1 MVPVEETSGG
11 NIPLRSESGQVETPE
26 DLAFVNQIQSTSAR
40 SSLVPAQ
47 NPAVVSGEED
57 KKELS
62 PEFLSSIYKEFDR
75 LSRLSLSF
83 VCSDGKSITLTKEE
97 IISLFNGDKVKTRII
112 TQLTNTI
119 QDLEKGLKME
129 KDCHE
134 LVISE
139 LDNIKKER
147 EDQLKE
153 SSKLK
158 QTLNEKKIKL
168 KDVERREKDQDM
180 KLSQISQS
188 LKATTEKL
196 DLSEKERAKAKE
208 EIHNLDSS
216 WLILK
221 KENRLLKKENDDLA
235 EFKNKACHVQEE
247 MVTEAIQVE
256 RERWERL
263 EAEWKSQ
270 IKAGDEDLASADRLL
285 EELRQR
291 TFDEKKKMS
300 ATISLLHEKV
310 KENVI
315 EIDGLKTELGQL
327 KRESR
332 WSELTLSAKRKMG
345 VDLESPYDAKKVR
358 KNIHVISFSGE
369 NEEETTEGEGQCG
382 VVPLVLP
389 KSEIE

>member
-1 MVPVEETSGG
+1 MIPAEETSGG
-11 NIPLRSESGQVETPE
+11 QIPIRSESGQVETPE
-26 DLAFVNQIQSTSAR
+26 DLAFANQIQSTSAR

-147 EDQLKE
+147 EDQLKD

-158 QTLNEKKIKL
+158 QILNEKKIKL

-263 EAEWKSQ
+263 ETEWKSQ

-291 TFDEKKKMS
+291 TSDEKKKMS

-315 EIDGLKTELGQL
+315 EIDGLRTELGQL

-345 VDLESPYDAKKVR
+345 VDLESPCDAKKVR
-358 KNIHVISFSGE
+358 KNIHIISFSGE
-369 NEEETTEGEGQCG
+369 NEEETMEGEGQCG